1 MLKHLCFDIFYKLP
15 IDELQEE
22 LVKEINGLDTQLEVV
37 DAERTEL
44 RQVMDEL
51 RKVTVLCWHDYCNFS
66 TGKGRFGLYW
76 DEALLS

>member
-1 MLKHLCFDIFYKLP
+1 M
-15 IDELQEE
+15 ELQEE

-66 TGKGRFGLYW
+66 TGKGRFWLCW
-76 DEALLS
+76 DETLLSWLVSVISK

>member
-1 MLKHLCFDIFYKLP
+1 M
-15 IDELQEE
+15 ELQEE

-51 RKVTVLCWHDYCNFS
+51 RKVTVLC
-66 TGKGRFGLYW
+66 
-76 DEALLS
+76 